1 MSVHYLDRFEI
12 CVRQMTH
19 GSLIFASNSNPCV
32 KDRSCALLG
41 ALRAAGVLI
50 GEFARVLHK
59 VHCEKQFLKTQWS
72 EKL

>member
-1 MSVHYLDRFEI
+1 
-12 CVRQMTH
+12 MTH
-19 GSLIFASNSNPCV
+19 GSLIFASKFKSVRKRPAVVRYWKHCV
-32 KDRSCALLG
+32 LP
-41 ALRAAGVLI
+41 GVLT